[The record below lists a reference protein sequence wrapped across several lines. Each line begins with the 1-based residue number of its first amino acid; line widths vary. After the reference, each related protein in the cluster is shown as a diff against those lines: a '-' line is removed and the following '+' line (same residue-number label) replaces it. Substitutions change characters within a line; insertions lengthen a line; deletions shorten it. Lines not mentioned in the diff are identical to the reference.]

1 MYRQLIPIFEIKS
14 AAMPKR
20 KLSFACDLKD
30 NSALIKEYKNYH
42 TQEGIWPEITK
53 SLMDA
58 GIVDMQIYLTGNRL
72 FMTMEVDEEFSLE
85 RKARMDTENQKVQD
99 WEELMWKYQQAIP
112 WAKPG
117 EKWVRME
124 EIFSLNG

>member
-1 MYRQLIPIFEIKS
+1 
-14 AAMPKR
+14 MPKR

-42 TQEGIWPEITK
+42 TQEGIWPEMTK